1 MQDRRALQKAQ
12 RTKYAQVSFTP
23 APGYHAAW
31 MQQQRKTQAKPRA
44 RTSPPPPPPI
54 FEILTWNHF
63 APFRETECDM
73 VIIGD
78 VRHVRT
84 RDPEQGAVVLH
95 AGTNDISLRQTE
107 ILKKDFRS
115 LVEKA
120 RTTSPMTRII
130 VSGPLPTFQRGIE

>member
-78 VRHVRT
+78 VRHVRATAAKDKVHT
-84 RDPEQGAVVLH
+84 RCLPGARVLDV
-95 AGTNDISLRQTE
+95 AAQVPA
-107 ILKKDFRS
+107 ILNKE
-115 LVEKA
+115 L
-120 RTTSPMTRII
+120 
-130 VSGPLPTFQRGIE
+130 